1 MQKRSLRHLKDKNVW
16 VKVYGKVEYYGVL
29 VGEDF
34 NQIYVR
40 LEKIKI
46 GRYER
51 DVNTNMILLKSII
64 DDVLLDCSGGR
75 KWK

>member
-1 MQKRSLRHLKDKNVW
+1 MQKRSLRHLLDKRVW
-16 VKVYGKVEYYGVL
+16 VKVFDKTEYYGVL
-29 VGEDF
+29 VGEDY

-75 KWK
+75 K